1 MGRTADTLT
10 ILRDGDTTVFTIR
23 SAGSVY
29 DYSGAFPIRES
40 STIIDTAT
48 GLVFNLRNRGG
59 QGEGQ
64 FVRDARGEIIRVDR
78 RVFFMPSA
86 TVQVGYRLEHAG
98 DDEYDEVVSVYRYSD
113 HLEVLT
119 REVTGR

>member
-1 MGRTADTLT
+1 MGRTADTLR
-10 ILRDGDTTVFTIR
+10 ILADGDTTVFAIKSIET
-23 SAGSVY
+23 V
-29 DYSGAFPIRES
+29 YSGTSALPVRES
-40 STIIDTAT
+40 STTQDTAT
-48 GLVFNLRNRGG
+48 GLVFNLRGRR
-59 QGEGQ
+59 EQ
-64 FVRDARGEIIRVDR
+64 FVKDARGELVRVDR

-98 DDEYDEVVSVYRYSD
+98 DNEYDEVVSVYRYSD